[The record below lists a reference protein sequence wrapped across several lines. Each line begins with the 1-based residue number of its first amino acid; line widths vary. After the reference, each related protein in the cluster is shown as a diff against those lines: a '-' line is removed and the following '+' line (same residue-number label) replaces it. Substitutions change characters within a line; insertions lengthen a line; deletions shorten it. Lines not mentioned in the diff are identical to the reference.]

1 MKTALIVAEFNP
13 YHNGH
18 KYIAKKARELTGAD
32 FVIALM
38 SGDFVQRGAPAIVDR
53 YTRAK
58 MALSAGIDLV
68 IAFPTRYAA
77 CSAEEYAGHALRIAD
92 SIGCVD
98 FLFFGSECGDVNR
111 LIEAAQ
117 VLAFEPDDYKKC
129 LREYLKQGISFPS
142 ARALALPQYEDLLS
156 KPNNI
161 LGIEYIKAILR
172 GNYNIQPKTCM
183 RVGVS
188 HGSTG
193 LSENYASA
201 TAIREVLLSQD
212 ISARSVDKLSAC
224 MPGEAYTLLKAEYE
238 NNRLVYENDLTY
250 MLVSALWEARSAGD
264 LTKYLSVSE
273 TFANAAWAS
282 KEKCLSFTDYAM
294 MLKNRS
300 LTYTHVCRALL
311 HIALRIEKN
320 SSDFT
325 PASGTVT
332 AKNSYPDFAHILGMR
347 KEAGLLVSRMT
358 EISRIPLIM
367 RPARE
372 LKNLDGAA
380 RSLFD
385 EEMRLSNLYNI
396 LVSRRSGQNIQNE
409 MSRRLITVKK

>member
-38 SGDFVQRGAPAIVDR
+38 SGDYVQRGAPAIVDR

-58 MALSAGIDLV
+58 MALSSGIDLV
-68 IAFPTRYAA
+68 IALPTRYAT

-98 FLFFGSECGDVNR
+98 FLFFGSECGDIGK
-111 LIEAAQ
+111 LSEAARIL
-117 VLAFEPDDYKKC
+117 VCEPDEYKER
-129 LREYLKQGISFPS
+129 LREYLKQGASFPK
-142 ARALALPQYEDLLS
+142 ARAHALPQYEDLLS

-161 LGIEYIKAILR
+161 LGVEYIKAILR

-193 LSENYASA
+193 ISENYASA
-201 TAIREVLLSQD
+201 TAIREVLSGQDLDALSFD
-212 ISARSVDKLSAC
+212 NLSAC
-224 MPGEAYTLLKAEYE
+224 IPDAPYELLRAEYD
-238 NNRLVYENDLTY
+238 NNRLVYENDLTL
-250 MLVSALWEARSAGD
+250 MLASALWEADSAGG

-282 KEKCLSFTDYAM
+282 RENCLSFTDYAM

-325 PASGTVT
+325 SASEMGTE
-332 AKNSYPDFAHILGMR
+332 KIPYPDFAHILGMR
-347 KEAGLLVSRMT
+347 KEAGVLVSRMM

-372 LKNLDGAA
+372 LNNLDGAS
-380 RSLFD
+380 RLLFD
-385 EEMRLSNLYNI
+385 EEMHLSNLYNI
-396 LVSRRSGQNIQNE
+396 LVSRRSGQKIQNE
-409 MSRRLITVKK
+409 MSRRLITV

>member
-68 IAFPTRYAA
+68 IALPTRYAT
-77 CSAEEYAGHALRIAD
+77 CSAEEYAEHALRIAD

-98 FLFFGSECGDVNR
+98 FIFFGSECGDVNR
-111 LIEAAQ
+111 LIEAAR

-129 LREYLKQGISFPS
+129 LREYLKQGISFPR
-142 ARALALPQYEDLLS
+142 ARAFALPQYEDLLS

-161 LGIEYIKAILR
+161 LGVEYIKAILR
-172 GNYNIQPKTCM
+172 GNYNIQPETCM

-201 TAIREVLLSQD
+201 TAIREVLSSQD
-212 ISARSVDKLSAC
+212 IIVRSVDKLSAC
-224 MPGEAYTLLKAEYE
+224 IPGEAYALLKAEYE
-238 NNRLVYENDLTY
+238 NNRLVYENDLTF
-250 MLVSALWEARSAGD
+250 MLASALWEARSAVD

-282 KEKCLSFTDYAM
+282 REKCLSFTDYAM

-311 HIALRIEKN
+311 HIALRIEKD

-332 AKNSYPDFAHILGMR
+332 EKNSYPDFAHILGMR

-409 MSRRLITVKK
+409 MSRRLITV

>member
-38 SGDFVQRGAPAIVDR
+38 SGDYVQRGAPAIVDR

-58 MALSAGIDLV
+58 MALSSGIDLV
-68 IAFPTRYAA
+68 IALPTRYAT

-98 FLFFGSECGDVNR
+98 FIFFGSECGDVNR
-111 LIEAAQ
+111 LIEAAR
-117 VLAFEPDDYKKC
+117 VLAFEPDDYKKR
-129 LREYLKQGISFPS
+129 LKEYLKQGISFPG
-142 ARALALPQYEDLLS
+142 ATALALPQYEDLLS
-156 KPNNI
+156 NPNNI
-161 LGIEYIKAILR
+161 LGVEYIKAILR

-193 LSENYASA
+193 ISENYASA
-201 TAIREVLLSQD
+201 TAIREVLSGQD
-212 ISARSVDKLSAC
+212 LDALSVDNLSAC
-224 MPGEAYTLLKAEYE
+224 IPDAAYELLRAEYD
-238 NNRLVYENDLTY
+238 NNRLVYENDLTL
-250 MLVSALWEARSAGD
+250 MLASALWEARSAGD
-264 LTKYLSVSE
+264 LTKYVSVSE

-282 KEKCLSFTDYAM
+282 RDKCLSFTDYAM

-325 PASGTVT
+325 PASEMGTE
-332 AKNSYPDFAHILGMR
+332 KIPYPDFAHILGMR
-347 KEAGLLVSRMT
+347 KEAGVLVSRMM
-358 EISRIPLIM
+358 EISCIPLIM

-372 LKNLDGAA
+372 LNNLDGAS
-380 RSLFD
+380 RLLFD
-385 EEMRLSNLYNI
+385 EEMHLSNLYNI
-396 LVSRRSGQNIQNE
+396 LVSRRSGQKIQNE
-409 MSRRLITVKK
+409 MSRRLITV

>member
-38 SGDFVQRGAPAIVDR
+38 SGDYVQRGAPAIVDR

-58 MALSAGIDLV
+58 MALSSGIDLV
-68 IAFPTRYAA
+68 IALPTRYAT

-98 FLFFGSECGDVNR
+98 FIFFGSECGDVNR
-111 LIEAAQ
+111 LIEAAR
-117 VLAFEPDDYKKC
+117 VLAFEPDDYKKR
-129 LREYLKQGISFPS
+129 LKEYLKQGISFPG

-161 LGIEYIKAILR
+161 LGVEYIKAILR

-193 LSENYASA
+193 ISENYASA
-201 TAIREVLLSQD
+201 TAIREVLSGQD
-212 ISARSVDKLSAC
+212 LDALSVDNLSAC
-224 MPGEAYTLLKAEYE
+224 IPDAAYELLRAEYD
-238 NNRLVYENDLTY
+238 NNRLVYENDLTL
-250 MLVSALWEARSAGD
+250 MLASALWEARSAGD
-264 LTKYLSVSE
+264 LTKYVSVSE

-282 KEKCLSFTDYAM
+282 RDKCLSFTDYAM

-325 PASGTVT
+325 PASEMGTE
-332 AKNSYPDFAHILGMR
+332 KIPYPDFAHILGMR
-347 KEAGLLVSRMT
+347 KEAGVLVSRMM
-358 EISRIPLIM
+358 EISCIPLIM

-372 LKNLDGAA
+372 LNNLDGAS
-380 RSLFD
+380 RLLFD
-385 EEMRLSNLYNI
+385 EEMHLSNLYNI
-396 LVSRRSGQNIQNE
+396 LVSRRSGQKIQNE
-409 MSRRLITVKK
+409 MSRRLITV

>member
-68 IAFPTRYAA
+68 IALPTRYAT
-77 CSAEEYAGHALRIAD
+77 CSAEEYAEHALRIAD

-98 FLFFGSECGDVNR
+98 FIFFGSECGDVNR
-111 LIEAAQ
+111 LIEAAR

-129 LREYLKQGISFPS
+129 LREYLKQGISFPR
-142 ARALALPQYEDLLS
+142 ARAFALPQYEDLLS

-161 LGIEYIKAILR
+161 LGVEYIKAILR
-172 GNYNIQPKTCM
+172 GNHNIQPETCM

-201 TAIREVLLSQD
+201 TAIREVLSNQD
-212 ISARSVDKLSAC
+212 IIVRSVDKLSAC
-224 MPGEAYTLLKAEYE
+224 IPGEAYKLLKAEYE

>member
-38 SGDFVQRGAPAIVDR
+38 SGDYVQRGAPAIVDR

-58 MALSAGIDLV
+58 MALSSGIDLV
-68 IAFPTRYAA
+68 IALPTRYAT

-98 FLFFGSECGDVNR
+98 FIFFGSECGDVNR
-111 LIEAAQ
+111 LIEAAR
-117 VLAFEPDDYKKC
+117 VLAFEPDDYKKR
-129 LREYLKQGISFPS
+129 LKEYLKQGISFPG

-156 KPNNI
+156 NPNNI
-161 LGIEYIKAILR
+161 LGVEYIKAILR

-193 LSENYASA
+193 ISENYASA
-201 TAIREVLLSQD
+201 TAIREVLSGQD
-212 ISARSVDKLSAC
+212 LDALSVDNLSAC
-224 MPGEAYTLLKAEYE
+224 IPDAAYELLRAEYD
-238 NNRLVYENDLTY
+238 NNRLVYENDLTL
-250 MLVSALWEARSAGD
+250 MLASALWEARSAGD
-264 LTKYLSVSE
+264 LTKYVSVSE

-282 KEKCLSFTDYAM
+282 RDKCLSFTDYAM

-325 PASGTVT
+325 PASEMGTE
-332 AKNSYPDFAHILGMR
+332 KIPYPDFAHILGMR
-347 KEAGLLVSRMT
+347 KEAGPLVSRML
-358 EISRIPLIM
+358 ESSLIPIIM

-372 LKNLDGAA
+372 LIHLDGCVK
-380 RSLFD
+380 SLFG
-385 EEMRLSNLYNI
+385 EEIRLSNLYNI
-396 LVSRRSGQNIQNE
+396 LVSRRSGQKIQNE
-409 MSRRLITVKK
+409 MSRRLITV